1 MTLRL
6 IDPNRRIAIG
16 RSIILETPITR
27 FGNSIPKATAWM
39 IILKVIPPTYGSA
52 SLHQAT
58 WRHVIVDVP
67 LRTAPHAVIQAAC
80 YLVHKIFPRTFRGAK
95 EGITRLAVQL
105 LGGA

>member
-6 IDPNRRIAIG
+6 IDPNSRITIN
-16 RSIILETPITR
+16 RSIIPKTPITQIA
-27 FGNSIPKATAWM
+27 NSIPKATAWM
-39 IILKVIPPTYGSA
+39 IILKVVPPTYGSA

-67 LRTAPHAVIQAAC
+67 LCTAPHAVIQAAC
-80 YLVHKIFPRTFRGAK
+80 YLVHKIFPRTFRRAE
-95 EGITRLAVQL
+95 EGIACLAVHL